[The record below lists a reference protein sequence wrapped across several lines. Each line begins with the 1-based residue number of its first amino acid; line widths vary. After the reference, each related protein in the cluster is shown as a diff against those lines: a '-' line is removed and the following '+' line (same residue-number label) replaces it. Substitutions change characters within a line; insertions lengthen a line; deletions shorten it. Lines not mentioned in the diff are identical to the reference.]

1 MPAGYL
7 LVAQAGNS
15 RGRLLWGD
23 PFGTDLGPFEELM
36 FPEQPGTGAIP
47 GAGRRGLFFPGGG

>member
-15 RGRLLWGD
+15 RRRLPLGV
-23 PFGTDLGPFEELM
+23 PFRTDLGPFWELT
-36 FPEQPGTGAIP
+36 FPEQPGTGAVP
-47 GAGRRGLFFPGGG
+47 GAGRRGVFPGGE